1 MRNLPLTFDCSTY
14 SQKLGEDFVKF
25 CGLLRIYELYNW
37 QLRKRHQFSNK
48 FRSFLFCQSF
58 SYSSMT
64 KHDVCDLSFTSRKS
78 CIFFLF
84 AFLFGET
91 NLFDEVSSEWHE
103 RGGHNVLK
111 SFLKRTINIF
121 IFHTLDLRDEIC
133 FWFKKSII
141 KYDRK
146 KILKK

>member
-1 MRNLPLTFDCSTY
+1 MHLVKVKPCQTGKEECNNQAMYIIFAWWA
-14 SQKLGEDFVKF
+14 SQINFSLSYFVRT
-25 CGLLRIYELYNW
+25 LAIHQW
-37 QLRKRHQFSNK
+37 Q
-48 FRSFLFCQSF
+48 
-58 SYSSMT
+58 SSMFVT
-64 KHDVCDLSFTSRKS
+64 WALLPGNPA
-78 CIFFLF
+78 FFLF
-84 AFLFGET
+84 AFLFVET
-91 NLFDEVSSEWHE
+91 NLFEEVSSEWHE